1 MTAPH
6 WQERMNRLLADYDP
20 FRNLELFEGLVT
32 EDEPISSWEDFQG
45 WFAPF
50 KDGGCFRGHREASW
64 NLASTLDRALLKTV
78 AVENSAVREKLNP
91 EENERAVLLDF
102 QRGAHHYHAATPPP
116 DQVVDW
122 LALMQHH
129 GAPTRMLDW
138 TQSPSVALYFA
149 VQGDSEG
156 EAALWAIDLK
166 WFEQRSKELL
176 RQHHKDCPDGS
187 DFRAF
192 CDYINRILLRD
203 DNPHIIVAAS
213 PMQLNERMLAQQ
225 GQLMCNLRHDVG
237 FSTSLLGMLIHPSV
251 VGRQVVSRVVLKKHQ
266 RIHFLEEL
274 RRMNIHSA
282 SLFPGLD
289 GFARSLAVNLD
300 ISLAHQ
306 VESRKEAMLE
316 NIREFKLRHQQPK

>member
-1 MTAPH
+1 
-6 WQERMNRLLADYDP
+6 
-20 FRNLELFEGLVT
+20 
-32 EDEPISSWEDFQG
+32 
-45 WFAPF
+45 
-50 KDGGCFRGHREASW
+50 
-64 NLASTLDRALLKTV
+64 
-78 AVENSAVREKLNP
+78 
-91 EENERAVLLDF
+91 
-102 QRGAHHYHAATPPP
+102 
-116 DQVVDW
+116 
-122 LALMQHH
+122 
-129 GAPTRMLDW
+129 MLDW
-138 TQSPSVALYFA
+138 TQSPYVALYFA
-149 VQGDSEG
+149 VQGTSEG
-156 EAALWAIDLK
+156 EAALWAIDLE
-166 WFEQRSKELL
+166 WFEKRSKELL

-192 CDYINRILLRD
+192 CDYMNRILLRD

-225 GQLMCNLRHDVG
+225 GQLMCNLCHDVG

-306 VESRKEAMLE
+306 VESRKEAMIQ
-316 NIREFKLRHQQPK
+316 NIREFKLRHQQPQ